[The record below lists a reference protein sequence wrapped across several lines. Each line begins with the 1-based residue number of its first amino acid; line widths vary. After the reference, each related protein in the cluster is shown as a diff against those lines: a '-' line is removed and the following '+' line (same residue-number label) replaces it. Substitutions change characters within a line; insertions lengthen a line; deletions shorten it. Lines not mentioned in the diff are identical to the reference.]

1 MQIGYMALE
10 LTARECTLLKELV
23 NAKLD
28 NLSTTSLGN
37 LGEYEDLFSIL
48 DAEQVIQRIR
58 EEK

>member
-1 MQIGYMALE
+1 MALE